1 MGSAVVGDH
10 PETAMIRKITT
21 TLTLV
26 ALGLLTHCAADPAA
40 DEGEGASSSALSSSI
55 HDSYGITMFGGSGDF
70 QKMACGLSSHA
81 AQQSNPY
88 YVASSQ
94 RYGCKVHLK
103 LTTKSGKCV
112 VVSTEDAGPAS
123 WVETKAGTPILDS
136 SPAVV
141 QRLFGNVGSIGWSDL
156 RKNPGKYSV
165 TAVKTSLP
173 LGPCNA
179 APPPAPAPAPAPTT
193 DTSPNDPPADP
204 GAPADPADPGTPDP
218 GASPA
223 DPVGPACSSD
233 GACNPGGD
241 GSGQICQSGHCVPG
255 CRSDAQCPG
264 ITTCNG
270 GQCS

>member
-1 MGSAVVGDH
+1 
-10 PETAMIRKITT
+10 MIRKFTT

-40 DEGEGASSSALSSSI
+40 DDAASDSSSALSSSI

-141 QRLFGNVGSIGWSDL
+141 QNLFGNVGSLGWSDL
-156 RKNPGKYSV
+156 KKNPGKYSV
-165 TAVKTSLP
+165 TAVRTSLP

-179 APPPAPAPAPAPTT
+179 TPAPAPTPTPAPAPAPTT
-193 DTSPNDPPADP
+193 DTPDDPPVDPPVDP
-204 GAPADPADPGTPDP
+204 GAPADPGSPDP
-218 GASPA
+218 GATPPG
-223 DPVGPACSSD
+223 PVGAACSGD
-233 GACNPGGD
+233 GSCNPGTD
-241 GSGQICQSGHCVPG
+241 GSGKICQNGHCVDG
-255 CRSDAQCPG
+255 CHSNAQCPG
-264 ITTCNG
+264 STTCNG

>member
-1 MGSAVVGDH
+1 
-10 PETAMIRKITT
+10 MIRKITT

-26 ALGLLTHCAADPAA
+26 ALGLLTHCAADPAT
-40 DEGEGASSSALSSSI
+40 DDSEGASASALSSSI

-112 VVSTEDAGPAS
+112 VVSTEDAGPAT

-136 SPAVV
+136 SPATVKA
-141 QRLFGNVGSIGWSDL
+141 LFGNVGSIGWSDL
-156 RKNPGKYSV
+156 KAHPGKY
-165 TAVKTSLP
+165 AVNAARTSLP

-179 APPPAPAPAPAPTT
+179 APPPPPAPPPAPAPAPAPTT
-193 DTSPNDPPADP
+193 DPTPD
-204 GAPADPADPGTPDP
+204 DPGTPVDPPDP
-218 GASPA
+218 GTTPA
-223 DPVGPACSSD
+223 EPVGAACSGD
-233 GACNPGGD
+233 GACNPGND
-241 GSGQICQSGHCVPG
+241 GSGKICQNGHCVDG
-255 CRSDAQCPG
+255 CHSNAQCPG
-264 ITTCNG
+264 STTCQG